1 MENCIKTDH
10 SNRWSGLFLCPGV
23 PLGEG
28 AEGAPPFSR
37 KTENFV
43 DIFLKGATIREQK
56 ESKER
61 TICENVFH
69 DG

>member
-1 MENCIKTDH
+1 MRE
-10 SNRWSGLFLCPGV
+10 
-23 PLGEG
+23 
-28 AEGAPPFSR
+28 AERFSSFSR